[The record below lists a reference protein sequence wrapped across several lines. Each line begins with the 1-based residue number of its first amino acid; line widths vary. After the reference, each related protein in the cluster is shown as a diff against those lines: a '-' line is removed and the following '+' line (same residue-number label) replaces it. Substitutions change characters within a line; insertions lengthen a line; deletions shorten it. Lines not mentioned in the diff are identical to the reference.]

1 MTKGLTMQHEW
12 KMNIR
17 GRMLS
22 ITIASK
28 VDQMGGGMVVL
39 NSKQWW
45 SLVAY
50 LLHGHLN

>member
-1 MTKGLTMQHEW
+1 
-12 KMNIR
+12 MNIR

-28 VDQMGGGMVVL
+28 VDQMDGGMVVL

-50 LLHGHLN
+50 LLHGHLNQFSSMHFLSLSH